1 MSIDTL
7 GRSLANAAKSAAEGQ
22 DAAAKAKQQA
32 KLREACR
39 MFESSFLQTL
49 WKEMRSTLP
58 KGGLMSG
65 GKGEEMFTGLLD
77 QARADQAVKGRST
90 GLADLLERQLSRERF
105 KTVPVSLGQASLKPL
120 NRGAWPSAYAPAAA
134 GQEARSDPAAAAL
147 EQASEM
153 PAGDAVT
160 LPMPPLVDMEG
171 ETPLG
176 QDTPLAE
183 LAPASTRPSAV
194 APQQLEQAA
203 PQAATAAPAPAAPPA
218 QGRPGRGAGQNLT
231 GAAYQPPIQ
240 GEITSTFGLRVHPV
254 SGEVRPHRGLDLAA
268 PEGTPFQAARA
279 GVVRFSGQYGEYG
292 KLLVVEHDDG
302 SQAYYGHCRS
312 IKAQPG
318 QRVAQGQTLGQVGM
332 TGLATG
338 PHLHFEVRDAAG
350 EAVDPLPLVAGGL
363 GLPA

>member
-7 GRSLANAAKSAAEGQ
+7 GRQLAGKAKSSTGVQ
-22 DAAAKAKQQA
+22 DEAAKARQQA

-49 WKEMRSTLP
+49 WKEMRATLP
-58 KGGLMSG
+58 KGGIVNG
-65 GKGEEMFTGLLD
+65 GKGEEMFTSLLD

-105 KTVPVSLGQASLKPL
+105 KSVPASLGQASLKPL
-120 NRGAWPSAYAPAAA
+120 QRGLWSRSYGAAS
-134 GQEARSDPAAAAL
+134 GQADAAAAASAAPTPAE
-147 EQASEM
+147 EQAGDA
-153 PAGDAVT
+153 PGGDAVT
-160 LPMPPLVDMEG
+160 MPMPPLVEMEG

-176 QDTPLAE
+176 ADTPLAE
-183 LAPASTRPSAV
+183 LAPASTRPSSI
-194 APQQLEQAA
+194 APQRLE
-203 PQAATAAPAPAAPPA
+203 PAAPATPIAPATPQTPAAGLTDYNPPV
-218 QGRPGRGAGQNLT
+218 
-231 GAAYQPPIQ
+231 Q
-240 GEITSTFGLRVHPV
+240 GEVTSTFGLRVHPV

-279 GVVRFSGQYGEYG
+279 GVVRFSGQFGEFG
-292 KLLVVEHDDG
+292 NLVVVEHDDG

-312 IKAQPG
+312 IKTSTG

-350 EAVDPLPLVAGGL
+350 SAVDPLPLVAGGL